1 MIEITFAGFQLDR
14 DRLELSFLFFGQDR
28 LDSVHVISEPCH
40 RQEIPAMTAWNIMDA
55 TVFPRRI
62 VEANP
67 ARQMRHRLRPLPV
80 RIVLMPG
87 DHPAMMW
94 RLYEKLIVPK
104 PHRATEQLRCRH
116 QERGIPKQ
124 VMKRRRNAPRTKSM
138 KKHRCRIRRFIR
150 VKFVEEIVTWMI
162 RIN

>member
-62 VEANP
+62 VKANP

-87 DHPAMMW
+87 DHPAITR
-94 RLYEKLIVPK
+94 RLYEQVIAPQPPRPTP
-104 PHRATEQLRCRH
+104 PHRFPPLEAGAR
-116 QERGIPKQ
+116 
-124 VMKRRRNAPRTKSM
+124 
-138 KKHRCRIRRFIR
+138 
-150 VKFVEEIVTWMI
+150 
-162 RIN
+162 